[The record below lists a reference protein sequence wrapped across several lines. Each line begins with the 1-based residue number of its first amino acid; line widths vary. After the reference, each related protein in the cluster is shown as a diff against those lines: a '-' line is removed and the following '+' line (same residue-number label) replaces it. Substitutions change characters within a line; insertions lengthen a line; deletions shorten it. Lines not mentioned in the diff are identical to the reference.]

1 MKACRTENKEGAK
14 EVGSPSGAHLRLIS
28 NTQENENQKIDM
40 KKNQKI
46 SMETNQP
53 TNNVEESTY
62 ALLVRSEDKKHALFE
77 TVLYGLVAVGVL
89 IAILQFA
96 DQPVSFGA

>member
-1 MKACRTENKEGAK
+1 VNICLTEKKEGAK
-14 EVGSPSGAHLRLIS
+14 EVGSPSGAHLRSSGNRTKLK
-28 NTQENENQKIDM
+28 KIDM

-46 SMETNQP
+46 SMETDQP
-53 TNNVEESTY
+53 INNVEESTY
-62 ALLVRSEDKKHALFE
+62 ALLVRSEDKKRALFE